1 MKEQQNEVQEFV
13 EKNNLQ
19 TEPAFRIMD
28 LVAELGEVVA
38 DATKSSHYGK
48 HKGELKVKEDEV
60 GDVLFS
66 LCALC
71 NNLDIDAEE
80 AFDQAMEK
88 YEERIQDKGEPSS
101 K

>member
-1 MKEQQNEVQEFV
+1 MEEEQKKVREFV
-13 EKNNLQ
+13 ETNNLQ

-28 LVAELGEVVA
+28 LIAELGEVVA

-48 HKGELKVKEDEV
+48 HKDELKVKEDEV

-66 LCALC
+66 LFALC
-71 NNLDIDAEE
+71 NNLEIDAEE
-80 AFDQAMEK
+80 AFSQAMEK
-88 YEERIQDKGEPSS
+88 YEGRIQDKGELSS